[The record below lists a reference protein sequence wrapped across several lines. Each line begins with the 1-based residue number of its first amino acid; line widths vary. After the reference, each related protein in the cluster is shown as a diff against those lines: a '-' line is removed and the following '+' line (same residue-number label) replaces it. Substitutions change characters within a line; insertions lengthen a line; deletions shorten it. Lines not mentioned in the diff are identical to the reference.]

1 MKRLD
6 QTIEPLR
13 VWAHL
18 DSNQGPTGYASHY
31 SFRCPFRVCG
41 LDYPFT
47 PAPGCLPSGLYT
59 FLTAE
64 AWLGI
69 TLSCDLGFPEFGRC
83 HLKIALQAA
92 RGNESY

>member
-1 MKRLD
+1 MSYL
-6 QTIEPLR
+6 
-13 VWAHL
+13 WAHL

-47 PAPGCLPSGLYT
+47 PEGCLPSSLYT
-59 FLTAE
+59 FLSVKHAE

-69 TLSCDLGFPEFGRC
+69 TISSDAGFPEFGRC
-83 HLKIALQAA
+83 RLKITLQAA
-92 RGNESY
+92 LGNRPY